1 MENGGGGGIETRWW
15 WWWAMASMAKLGW
28 GISAYKRGFAGDSR
42 LMPLKAFAVASLFVG
57 SAASASIASLQASG
71 IHKVQDLIEL
81 GENIRTGLGVPPRVA
96 KEHNEQTLWDSIIV
110 VDKERR
116 TRLQKVYCAD
126 GPVKV
131 ADKEVE
137 EAIVSII
144 LENFPS
150 HAVFGEETKRN
161 SNDIIIN
168 DTKLPHLFR
177 VVDPID
183 VTYSFNL
190 EKVQVWNPY
199 CSSLQGVA
207 YSWHYDQPVT
217 KDRWMGVTGSISTKN
232 GEPLLATACQDLVHA
247 CVHVKSRHYSDE
259 VGFACDGIV
268 RSITIM
274 QRHYLALAKE
284 KRSVLQVLVHSDP
297 GDSMRPHRRTSVVF
311 NPRLRRSVS
320 VLPEKEGLVLEGN
333 SWDGDE
339 EVDLWGWGRSAVAG

>member
-1 MENGGGGGIETRWW
+1 MENGCGGGIETQWW
-15 WWWAMASMAKLGW
+15 WWWTMASMAKLGW

-96 KEHNEQTLWDSIIV
+96 KEHIELTLWDSIIV
-110 VDKERR
+110 VDKERAQ
-116 TRLQKVYCAD
+116 QKLKNSFAA
-126 GPVKV
+126 V

-150 HAVFGEETKRN
+150 HAVFGEETKKN
-161 SNDIIIN
+161 SNDIIII
-168 DTKLPHLFR
+168 DTKLPDSFR
-177 VVDPID
+177 VDPID

-199 CSSLQGVA
+199 CSSLQGEA

-247 CVHVKSRHYSDE
+247 RVHVKSRHYSDE
-259 VGFACDGIV
+259 AGFACDGIV
-268 RSITIM
+268 RTITIM
-274 QRHYLALAKE
+274 QRHY
-284 KRSVLQVLVHSDP
+284 SDP
-297 GDSMRPHRRTSVVF
+297 GDYRRTYVVF
-311 NPRLRRSVS
+311 NPRLF
-320 VLPEKEGLVLEGN
+320 P
-333 SWDGDE
+333 W
-339 EVDLWGWGRSAVAG
+339 

>member
-1 MENGGGGGIETRWW
+1 MLNR
-15 WWWAMASMAKLGW
+15 
-28 GISAYKRGFAGDSR
+28 
-42 LMPLKAFAVASLFVG
+42 
-57 SAASASIASLQASG
+57 
-71 IHKVQDLIEL
+71 
-81 GENIRTGLGVPPRVA
+81 
-96 KEHNEQTLWDSIIV
+96 HNEQTLWDSIIV

-311 NPRLRRSVS
+311 NPR
-320 VLPEKEGLVLEGN
+320 
-333 SWDGDE
+333 
-339 EVDLWGWGRSAVAG
+339 SAVFGPPLEAVGSAGAAGGGRRAGGRLQKMKKSAAPALPCVSCWLTGEDGAAAAGGENRPREM